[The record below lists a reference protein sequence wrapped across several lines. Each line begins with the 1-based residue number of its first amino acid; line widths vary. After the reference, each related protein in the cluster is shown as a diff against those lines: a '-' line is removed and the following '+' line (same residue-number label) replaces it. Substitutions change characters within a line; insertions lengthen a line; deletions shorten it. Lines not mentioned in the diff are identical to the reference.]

1 MGRRRKIKLFQLID
15 EAWILPPPESPMG
28 VSIGEAFRNN
38 GVEPPQSRVMSFSIP
53 LCHHLLATGR
63 FLTMHPIVMAR
74 LGNYLPLKR
83 LDVDFSGLRRRLIIM
98 TLRNRTL
105 SPLARLVI
113 DCARDMAKS
122 LAKSSAE
129 R

>member
-1 MGRRRKIKLFQLID
+1 
-15 EAWILPPPESPMG
+15 MG
-28 VSIGEAFRNN
+28 VSIGEAFRSS
-38 GVEPPQSRVMSFSIP
+38 GVEPPQSRVTSFSIP
-53 LCHHLLATGR
+53 LCHNLLATGR
-63 FLTMHPIVMAR
+63 FLTLHPIVMAR

-83 LDVDFSGLRRRLIIM
+83 LDVDFSGVRRRVSIM

-122 LAKSSAE
+122 LAESSAE